1 MATADKIEEQTLL
14 RYPQRQYYP
23 IRLQQRLKDDRYTI
37 LAKLGYGAYSTVW
50 LARDERT
57 NMYASVKVFVRD
69 DTTTPQ
75 VLNEI
80 QTLKHLAG
88 CSLEHSGSGIARLAD
103 DIFQIDGPAGQHYCT
118 ASNPQGC
125 NLWDL
130 RLTFPDGRLPK
141 VLVVAAV
148 RCLVG
153 CINWLALDCDLIH
166 TEITSRNVLTAV
178 ANDDQ
183 FVEIER
189 AEELNP
195 SVPVMDGTYPVYR
208 SREEPATARNITG
221 IVHLNDFGSARSA
234 SASYQDWW
242 MPDLYRAPEILMRV
256 PWDFGVETW
265 SIGILI
271 LELLEGRNLFYPID
285 EEHNQYVLPVALAQ
299 YISVLGHPPLW
310 MIQESTD
317 PTIPTLFDSQGKTH
331 MSCWICEIP
340 IPAFSLEHFVTAIPP
355 GTEKDKFL
363 DYMRRI
369 LVWDGKQR
377 ATSSDLFHHE
387 WPQMYESQ
395 T

>member
-1 MATADKIEEQTLL
+1 
-14 RYPQRQYYP
+14 
-23 IRLQQRLKDDRYTI
+23 
-37 LAKLGYGAYSTVW
+37 
-50 LARDERT
+50 
-57 NMYASVKVFVRD
+57 MYASVKVFVHD
-69 DTTTPQ
+69 DTATSQ

-80 QTLKHLAG
+80 KILKQIAG
-88 CSLEHSGSGIARLAD
+88 CPREHSGSDIARLPND
-103 DIFQIDGPAGQHYCT
+103 VFQIDGPAGQHHCT
-118 ASNPQGC
+118 ASKPQGC
-125 NLWDL
+125 DLFDL

-148 RCLVG
+148 RCLMG

-183 FVEIER
+183 FVEIQR
-189 AEELNP
+189 AEELTP
-195 SVPVMDGTYPVYR
+195 SVPVMDGNFPVYR
-208 SREEPATARNITG
+208 SRNEPATARNITG

-265 SIGILI
+265 SIGIL
-271 LELLEGRNLFYPID
+271 
-285 EEHNQYVLPVALAQ
+285 
-299 YISVLGHPPLW
+299 
-310 MIQESTD
+310 
-317 PTIPTLFDSQGKTH
+317 
-331 MSCWICEIP
+331 WICEIP
-340 IPAFSLEHFVTAIPP
+340 IPDFSLEDFVTAIPP
-355 GTEKDKFL
+355 GTEKDRFL